1 MRDTQ
6 IVREVPGLY
15 GSIKVDEKTIQK
27 GLLNVVKNTKL
38 MGRWQKIVEAPEIIV
53 DVAHNK

>member
-27 GLLNVVKNTKL
+27 IWAEQNFNQLKL
-38 MGRWQKIVEAPEIIV
+38 KTELGEKLKI
-53 DVAHNK
+53 